1 MSAPADAIGWHD
13 RFGARFADRYRH
25 SAAFRE
31 RLRIW
36 SGLVDAHVRRGDAV
50 LDAGCGPGALAC
62 VAAQRCAE
70 VAALDASANM
80 IALARQRAQTEGAAN
95 IAFHLGAIGDPQ
107 LFAGRRFDAILCS
120 SVLEYIDDL
129 DGALD
134 WLAARLAPGGVLL
147 VSMPNGR
154 SLYRRAER
162 IVFALTGRP
171 RFYAFVR
178 HVPTRSAFA
187 QALGRHGL
195 EMRAVEFYA
204 APRLLRL
211 LVGGARGSEHIEP
224 LLVAVAVRAD
234 GDDRRR
240 TQEAER
246 PRAHPRR

>member
-1 MSAPADAIGWHD
+1 MSAPTDAIGWHD
-13 RFGARFADRYRH
+13 RFGARFADRYRR

-31 RLRIW
+31 RLRLW
-36 SGLVDAHVRRGDAV
+36 SGLVAAHVRPGDAV

-70 VAALDASANM
+70 VAALDASAKM
-80 IALARQRAQTEGAAN
+80 IDLARRRAQTKGAAN

-154 SLYRRAER
+154 SFYRRASEPLR
-162 IVFALTGRP
+162 SHRPAALLRLRAP
-171 RFYAFVR
+171 CPNSR
-178 HVPTRSAFA
+178 AFA

-195 EMRAVEFYA
+195 RCERSSSTPLQA
-204 APRLLRL
+204 AAALR
-211 LVGGARGSEHIEP
+211 GRSRGREHVEP
-224 LLVAVAVRAD
+224 LLVATAVRTGGECQRCA
-234 GDDRRR
+234 
-240 TQEAER
+240 QEAER
-246 PRAHPRR
+246 PRAGRPEVG